1 MLKMM
6 QEQFLE
12 LERETIQALRQM
24 AEIRKKIQE
33 ASGMDMNNMSDLDV
47 AQVPFAA
54 YEMQLERNLEEK
66 SEMEER
72 FLKEKEK
79 IHERHE
85 QEKDKMRK
93 HYRNLILWIAI
104 PFLTFIIA
112 VFGTVAWFL
121 SNYDIMDVSQDSAG
135 INNYAYQT
143 TQGDVI
149 YESTDSDDRSEE
161 TTQSP
166 WSGNQ

>member
-6 QEQFLE
+6 EKQFLE
-12 LERETIQALRQM
+12 LERETVQALSQM
-24 AEIRKKIQE
+24 SEIRKKIRE
-33 ASGMDMNNMSDLDV
+33 VSGMDDTVNYESMGGV
-47 AQVPFAA
+47 EIPFVA
-54 YEMQLERNLEEK
+54 YEMLGERHKEEK

-72 FLKEKEK
+72 FLKEKEQ

-85 QEKDKMRK
+85 REKDKMRK
-93 HYRNLILWIAI
+93 HYRNMILWIAI

-121 SNYDIMDVSQDSAG
+121 NNYDIAGVTQDGAG

-149 YESTDSDDRSEE
+149 YEPKDLDNNS
-161 TTQSP
+161 
-166 WSGNQ
+166 

>member
-54 YEMQLERNLEEK
+54 YEMQLERHKEEK

-72 FLKEKEK
+72 FLKEK
-79 IHERHE
+79 
-85 QEKDKMRK
+85 DKMRK
-93 HYRNLILWIAI
+93 HYRNMILWIAI

-112 VFGTVAWFL
+112 VFGTVAWFFN
-121 SNYDIMDVSQDSAG
+121 NYDFASYSQDSTYGNANFIG
-135 INNYAYQT
+135 NDGDIENGEANYYM
-143 TQGDVI
+143 GK
-149 YESTDSDDRSEE
+149 SEE
-161 TTQSP
+161 Q
-166 WSGNQ
+166 

>member
-6 QEQFLE
+6 QDQFKE
-12 LERETIQALRQM
+12 LERETVHALSQM
-24 AEIRKKIQE
+24 AEIRRKIRE
-33 ASGMDMNNMSDLDV
+33 VSGMDEMNEVDI

-66 SEMEER
+66 KEIEER
-72 FLKEKEK
+72 HLKEKEQ

-85 QEKDKMRK
+85 REKDNMRK
-93 HYRNLILWIAI
+93 HYRNIILWIAI
-104 PFLTFIIA
+104 PFLTFIVA
-112 VFGTVAWFL
+112 VFASIAWFF
-121 SNYDIMDVSQDSAG
+121 SNYDIMDVTRDGAG

-149 YESTDSDDRSEE
+149 YEPKDSDDSSEKTEESSWRS
-161 TTQSP
+161 
-166 WSGNQ
+166 N

>member
-54 YEMQLERNLEEK
+54 YEMQLERHKEEK

-72 FLKEKEK
+72 FLKEKEQ
-79 IHERHE
+79 IHERNE

-93 HYRNLILWIAI
+93 HYRNIILWIAI
-104 PFLTFIIA
+104 PFFTFIVL
-112 VFGTVAWFL
+112 VFGTIAWFF
-121 SNYDIMDVSQDSAG
+121 SNYDIASYTQDVSAG
-135 INNYAYQT
+135 NY
-143 TQGDVI
+143 
-149 YESTDSDDRSEE
+149 
-161 TTQSP
+161 
-166 WSGNQ
+166 GNAIIEDGITHNTK

>member
-6 QEQFLE
+6 EKQFLE
-12 LERETIQALRQM
+12 LERETVQALSQM
-24 AEIRKKIQE
+24 SEIRKKIRE

-54 YEMQLERNLEEK
+54 YEMQLERHKEEK

-112 VFGTVAWFL
+112 VFGTVAWFFN
-121 SNYDIMDVSQDSAG
+121 NYDFATYTQDG
-135 INNYAYQT
+135 YGLNNIANRT

-149 YESTDSDDRSEE
+149 YEPE
-161 TTQSP
+161 TP
-166 WSGNQ
+166 AD

>member
-6 QEQFLE
+6 EKQFLE
-12 LERETIQALRQM
+12 LERETVQALSQM
-24 AEIRKKIQE
+24 SEIRKKIRE
-33 ASGMDMNNMSDLDV
+33 VSGMDMENMNDLDI

-54 YEMQLERNLEEK
+54 YEMQLERHKEEK

-72 FLKEKEK
+72 FLKEKEQ
-79 IHERHE
+79 IRERHE
-85 QEKDKMRK
+85 REKDKMRK

-104 PFLTFIIA
+104 PFFTFIVA

-121 SNYDIMDVSQDSAG
+121 NNYDITGVTQDGAG

-149 YESTDSDDRSEE
+149 YEPKDLDNNS
-161 TTQSP
+161 
-166 WSGNQ
+166 

>member
-24 AEIRKKIQE
+24 AEIRNKIRE
-33 ASGMDMNNMSDLDV
+33 VSGMDMENMNELDI

-54 YEMQLERNLEEK
+54 YEMQLERHKEEK

-72 FLKEKEK
+72 FLKEKEQ

-85 QEKDKMRK
+85 REKDKMRK
-93 HYRNLILWIAI
+93 HYRNMILWIAI
-104 PFLTFIIA
+104 PFLTFIVA

-121 SNYDIMDVSQDSAG
+121 NTYDILTYAQDATYG
-135 INNYAYQT
+135 NANFIGNDGDITNGEADYFMGQT
-143 TQGDVI
+143 Q
-149 YESTDSDDRSEE
+149 E
-161 TTQSP
+161 P
-166 WSGNQ
+166 KN

>member
-33 ASGMDMNNMSDLDV
+33 ASGMDMENMNELDI

-54 YEMQLERNLEEK
+54 YEMQLERHKEEK

-72 FLKEKEK
+72 FLKEKEQ

-85 QEKDKMRK
+85 REKDKMRK
-93 HYRNLILWIAI
+93 HYRNMILWIAI
-104 PFLTFIIA
+104 PFLTFIVA

-121 SNYDIMDVSQDSAG
+121 NNYDITGVTQDGAG

-149 YESTDSDDRSEE
+149 YEPKDLDNNS
-161 TTQSP
+161 
-166 WSGNQ
+166 

>member
-6 QEQFLE
+6 QDQFKE
-12 LERETIQALRQM
+12 LERETVHALSQM
-24 AEIRKKIQE
+24 AEIRRKIQE
-33 ASGMDMNNMSDLDV
+33 VSRMDEMNEVDI

-66 SEMEER
+66 KDIEER
-72 FLKEKEK
+72 HLKEKER

-85 QEKDKMRK
+85 IEKDKMRK
-93 HYRNLILWIAI
+93 HYRNVILWIAI
-104 PFLTFIIA
+104 PFIIFIVT
-112 VFGTVAWFL
+112 VFSAIVWFL
-121 SNYDIMDVSQDSAG
+121 NTYDIMTVTQDGAG

-149 YESTDSDDRSEE
+149 YEPTDSDDSTEK
-161 TTQSP
+161 TAQST

>member
-12 LERETIQALRQM
+12 LERDTIQALRQL
-24 AEIRKKIQE
+24 AEIRKKIQV
-33 ASGMDMNNMSDLDV
+33 ATSMDMNNMSDLDV

-72 FLKEKEK
+72 FLKEKEQ

-85 QEKDKMRK
+85 REKDKMRK

-121 SNYDIMDVSQDSAG
+121 NNYDITGVTQDGAG

-149 YESTDSDDRSEE
+149 YEPKDLDNNS
-161 TTQSP
+161 
-166 WSGNQ
+166 

>member
-33 ASGMDMNNMSDLDV
+33 ASGMDTNNISELEV

-66 SEMEER
+66 KEIEER
-72 FLKEKEK
+72 HLKEKEK

-93 HYRNLILWIAI
+93 HYRNMILWIAI
-104 PFLTFIIA
+104 PFLTFIVA
-112 VFGTVAWFL
+112 VFGLVGWVLF
-121 SNYDIMDVSQDSAG
+121 NYDIVSWSQDGSG
-135 INNYAYQT
+135 INNYAYES
-143 TQGDVI
+143 TQGDLN
-149 YESTDSDDRSEE
+149 YEPNYPYDTSEE
-161 TTQSP
+161 APQS
-166 WSGNQ
+166 

>member
-24 AEIRKKIQE
+24 AEIRNKIRE
-33 ASGMDMNNMSDLDV
+33 VSGMDMENMNELDI

-54 YEMQLERNLEEK
+54 YEMQLERHKEEK

-72 FLKEKEK
+72 FLKEK
-79 IHERHE
+79 
-85 QEKDKMRK
+85 DKMRK
-93 HYRNLILWIAI
+93 HYRNMILWIAI
-104 PFLTFIIA
+104 PFLTFIVA

-121 SNYDIMDVSQDSAG
+121 NTYDILTYAQDATYG
-135 INNYAYQT
+135 NANFIGNDGDITNGEADYFMGQT
-143 TQGDVI
+143 Q
-149 YESTDSDDRSEE
+149 E
-161 TTQSP
+161 P
-166 WSGNQ
+166 KN

>member
-33 ASGMDMNNMSDLDV
+33 SSSMDMNNMSDMDV

-72 FLKEKEK
+72 FLKEKEQ

-85 QEKDKMRK
+85 REKDKMRK
-93 HYRNLILWIAI
+93 HYRNMILWIAI
-104 PFLTFIIA
+104 PFLTFIVA

-121 SNYDIMDVSQDSAG
+121 NTYDIFTYAQDATYG
-135 INNYAYQT
+135 NANFIGND
-143 TQGDVI
+143 GDI
-149 YESTDSDDRSEE
+149 TNGEADYFMGQAQEPT
-161 TTQSP
+161 
-166 WSGNQ
+166 N

>member
-12 LERETIQALRQM
+12 LERETVQALSQM
-24 AEIRKKIQE
+24 SEIRKKISE
-33 ASGMDMNNMSDLDV
+33 VSGMDDTVNYESMGGV
-47 AQVPFAA
+47 EIPFVA
-54 YEMQLERNLEEK
+54 YEMLGERHKEEK

-72 FLKEKEK
+72 FLKEKEQ

-85 QEKDKMRK
+85 REKDKMRK

-112 VFGTVAWFL
+112 VFGTVAWFFN
-121 SNYDIMDVSQDSAG
+121 NYDFASYSQDSTYGNANFVG
-135 INNYAYQT
+135 NDGDIENGEANYYMGQ
-143 TQGDVI
+143 
-149 YESTDSDDRSEE
+149 SEE
-161 TTQSP
+161 Q
-166 WSGNQ
+166 

>member
-33 ASGMDMNNMSDLDV
+33 SSSMDMNNMSDMDV

-72 FLKEKEK
+72 FLKEKEQ

-121 SNYDIMDVSQDSAG
+121 NNYDITGVTQDGAG

-149 YESTDSDDRSEE
+149 YEPKDLDNNS
-161 TTQSP
+161 
-166 WSGNQ
+166 

>member
-54 YEMQLERNLEEK
+54 YEMQLERHKEEK

-72 FLKEKEK
+72 FLKEKK
-79 IHERHE
+79 QIHERHE

-93 HYRNLILWIAI
+93 HYRNMILWIAI
-104 PFLTFIIA
+104 PFLTFIVA
-112 VFGTVAWFL
+112 VFGLVGWVLF
-121 SNYDIMDVSQDSAG
+121 NYDIVSWSQDGSG
-135 INNYAYQT
+135 INNYAYES
-143 TQGDVI
+143 TQGDLN
-149 YESTDSDDRSEE
+149 YEPNYPHDTSEE
-161 TTQSP
+161 ATQ
-166 WSGNQ
+166 G